1 MMTGT
6 ERKMSEII
14 LASASPRRA
23 ALLRQLGA
31 AFRAEPADVDE
42 TIDVTSGTPVD
53 WVKMLA
59 RRKAEA
65 VVRRGNVAD
74 AVVLAA
80 DTVVVLEGRV
90 LGKPAS
96 DEEARAGLQALSG
109 RGHEVI
115 TGFCLWQPA
124 SGTLVN
130 EAVTTRVF
138 FRRLTADEITAYI
151 ASGEGRDKAGGYGI
165 QGLGAVLV
173 ERIEGCYF
181 NVVGLPLTA
190 VYEGLSRF
198 GINLLAPASKQ
209 G

>member
-1 MMTGT
+1 M
-6 ERKMSEII
+6 RDII

-23 ALLRQLGA
+23 ALLRQLGV
-31 AFRAEPADVDE
+31 AFRVEAADVDE
-42 TIDVTSGTPVD
+42 TIDTASGTPAD
-53 WVKMLA
+53 WVKTLA
-59 RRKAEA
+59 RHKAETVINQGMA
-65 VVRRGNVAD
+65 EE

-80 DTVVVLEGRV
+80 DTIVVLDGKV

-96 DEEARAGLQALSG
+96 DAEARAGLRLLSG
-109 RGHEVI
+109 RAHEVV

-124 SGTLVN
+124 SGSIVN

-138 FRRLTADEITAYI
+138 FRSLTDREIDAYV

-173 ERIEGCYF
+173 EKIEGCYF

-190 VYEGLSRF
+190 VYEGFNQL
-198 GINLLAPASKQ
+198 GMPLLPPVQ
-209 G
+209 